1 MAISDMLNRRVR
13 ARPDDDEDVY
23 SEGSDVSDAGVQH
36 EGSED
41 EESDED
47 LQSQDVCINLIL
59 LVTFHLLNICPISE

>member
-23 SEGSDVSDAGVQH
+23 SEGSDVSDADVQH
-36 EGSED
+36 EGSD

-47 LQSQDVCINLIL
+47 LQSQDVCRPCYSL
-59 LVTFHLLNICPISE
+59 LHSNY